1 MPVSVASDGSEA
13 FGMARRGAGRCT
25 TGINTS
31 TCITLAISSTSKV
44 NAMAGRGQA
53 VLSRA
58 IVLSAHANAPRSR
71 ARPMRAR
78 SPYPP
83 DAGLARRVSSNSPTM
98 SA

>member
-1 MPVSVASDGSEA
+1 MPATPVSVASDGVGSEA

-44 NAMAGRGQA
+44 NAIAGRGQA

-58 IVLSAHANAPRSR
+58 IVLSAHAR
-71 ARPMRAR
+71 AALAR
-78 SPYPP
+78 SGEGTHGP
-83 DAGLARRVSSNSPTM
+83 AGQVMR
-98 SA
+98 